1 MDIAREL
8 TTDAEIEGLLR
19 SIRSIAFLGIK
30 TEARSDE
37 PAYYVPA
44 YAASAGFEIY
54 PVPVYFP
61 EATEIL
67 GRPVTRTVSAI
78 GAPLDLVDVFR
89 RPRDLLG
96 HLEDLLAA
104 RPRAVWLQSGIR
116 SDELTR
122 ALVAGG
128 ISVVQ
133 DRCLLVEL
141 RARGIRAAR

>member
-1 MDIAREL
+1 MDMAREL
-8 TTDAEIEGLLR
+8 STDAEIEALLR
-19 SIRSIAFLGIK
+19 SVRTIAVLGIK
-30 TEARSDE
+30 TEAKASE

-44 YAASAGFEIY
+44 YAQSVGFEIY

-78 GAPLDLVDVFR
+78 GAPIDLVDVFR
-89 RPRDLLG
+89 RPGDLLG
-96 HLEDLLAA
+96 HLDDLLAA

-116 SDELTR
+116 SDEVTR

-141 RARGIRAAR
+141 RTRGIRATR